1 MTDMLGWV
9 VLVLVVAT
17 EADGD
22 TEVDVDTEAYLAT
35 RSAVTPEEDTDDD
48 MEDVSIVK
56 EAEEVAD
63 EDTSILTGSE
73 LQVACAFQALP
84 LPGGDVRLPPELARG
99 VAASWLN
106 GSSIAVGAANGF
118 LLSTVL

>member
-1 MTDMLGWV
+1 ML
-9 VLVLVVAT
+9 LVIST

-22 TEVDVDTEAYLAT
+22 TEVDVDTDAYLAT

-56 EAEEVAD
+56 DAEEVAD

-73 LQVACAFQALP
+73 LQGACAFQALP
-84 LPGGDVRLPPELARG
+84 LPGASQRSAPLPETEENQRRHLQRQRQHG
-99 VAASWLN
+99 V
-106 GSSIAVGAANGF
+106 SIF
-118 LLSTVL
+118 IY